1 MAATLAAR
9 LHAHFAPLHDRP
21 TPDADLLA
29 RFALHGDAGA
39 FAALVARHGGMV
51 AAVCRKRLGHAH
63 DAEDAAQA
71 VFLALARKASRVHGT
86 APVAAWLYGASVK
99 ACREVARRNR
109 RKPWVP
115 LTADVPGDTAVSADP
130 DAVAALLD
138 EVAHLSDACRA
149 AVVLCELE
157 GCPRSLAASRLGIA
171 EGTLSSRLAAARR
184 RLAERLA
191 RRGFAPSALAA
202 LTGLAV
208 GGPSLAF
215 DLPSVTPLVQRIT
228 EAIVSTIIAWK
239 LKLCAALGVTG
250 ASLGLMFAGGD
261 EPKPVAPAKPEVVAK
276 AAEPSFV
283 FATVTPRVE
292 RVEPRRVVPAT
303 AAVWALSGDGVL
315 GTSQSRDLLDVGSE
329 VKRVTVGDSKG
340 IALVDAADITTA
352 DVSPDGRSLVQG
364 LLGQVVRPGREL
376 VFRQGVPM
384 IGQSNSTLIRSQ
396 SYLVDNVGRA
406 LRLTD
411 WADGYP
417 AYVWSPDGLFVYST
431 RTDEAGALQ
440 ATPPFVSFSPTH
452 VTTRFEVA
460 TGKKQRLLLPSSAWP
475 IAVSPNGRSLLVVTN
490 PRADEYVL
498 ALATLSEDPEQAAT
512 LRPLGEPVT
521 VGGYTREAAFSPDGK
536 RAVVTR
542 WVSVPYPKHLLPPAS
557 PHDGLVTYPS
567 RQFQL
572 VDLAAGT
579 VTPLATQPTAVPD
592 YGHGVRWSPDGGRVA
607 FTDAKGW
614 SHGSDGMQVVEPC
627 VVTCDPD
634 GKNPAK
640 VAVPTP
646 KPASF
651 QFTGYGP
658 QFVAWK

>member
-29 RFALHGDAGA
+29 RFALHGDAGG
-39 FAALVARHGGMV
+39 FAQLVARHGGMV

-71 VFLALARKASRVHGT
+71 VFLALARKASYVHGT
-86 APVAAWLYGASVK
+86 APVAAWLYGAAVK

-115 LTADVPGDTAVSADP
+115 LTADVPGDTAVSADH

-138 EVAHLSDACRA
+138 EVARLSDTHRA

-184 RLAERLA
+184 RLAERLT

-202 LTGLAV
+202 LGGIAV
-208 GGPSLAF
+208 GGPSFAF

-228 EAIVSTIIAWK
+228 EAIVTTSIAWK
-239 LKLCAALGVTG
+239 LKLFTALAATT
-250 ASLGLMFAGGD
+250 ATLGLALAAGD
-261 EPKPVAPAKPEVVAK
+261 EPKPVAAPAQAVAEKVV
-276 AAEPSFV
+276 EPKFV
-283 FATVTPRVE
+283 FSTFTQRVE
-292 RVEPRRVVPAT
+292 RSDPRQVVPA
-303 AAVWALSGDGVL
+303 AVAVWTLSGDGAL
-315 GTSQSRDLLDVGSE
+315 GESRSIDLILTSPDAKPGAADAPPQES
-329 VKRVTVGDSKG
+329 
-340 IALVDAADITTA
+340 LVDESSVS
-352 DVSPDGRSLVQG
+352 VSPDGRSLMFMESRRGGDAPGKVGGGPNGPWTHHRYLAKASGEVVQ
-364 LLGQVVRPGREL
+364 LGKWHNDNVRP
-376 VFRQGVPM
+376 F
-384 IGQSNSTLIRSQ
+384 
-396 SYLVDNVGRA
+396 
-406 LRLTD
+406 
-411 WADGYP
+411 
-417 AYVWSPDGLFVYST
+417 WSPDGGSAYLPEIDWKETLVITSLFRFSQPTCRMT
-431 RTDEAGALQ
+431 RVGV
-440 ATPPFVSFSPTH
+440 VSGRREP
-452 VTTRFEVA
+452 VAIDGDTRP
-460 TGKKQRLLLPSSAWP
+460 L
-475 IAVSPNGRSLLVVTN
+475 AVSPDGKSMIGWVTHDSLFSSAQFRLCVAKLPVGA
-490 PRADEYVL
+490 PRQLGKWSDVGF
-498 ALATLSEDPEQAAT
+498 SEA
-512 LRPLGEPVT
+512 V
-521 VGGYTREAAFSPDGK
+521 FSPDGT
-536 RAVVTR
+536 RAVVAR
-542 WVSVPYPKHLLPPAS
+542 ADLVPYPKDLLPAGSAIAIYPARRL
-557 PHDGLVTYPS
+557 H
-567 RQFQL
+567 L

-592 YGHGVRWSPDGGRVA
+592 YGRGVHWSPDGKRVA

-614 SHGSDGMQVVEPC
+614 SHGSAGMQVVEPH

-640 VAVPTP
+640 VALPTP
-646 KPASF
+646 KPATF